1 MKMSPQPTPTQE
13 ENDLAA
19 TGQHVQTKESDGS
32 SLDEAANPPQEVDV
46 VATEQKKKQM
56 EAKPAPAAAGYQ
68 TRQAQPAGRRP
79 APPE

>member
-1 MKMSPQPTPTQE
+1 MKMPQPTPTQE

-19 TGQHVQTKESDGS
+19 TGQHVHTKESDGS
-32 SLDEAANPPQEVDV
+32 PLDEAANPPQDADV
-46 VATEQKKKQM
+46 AGTEQKKKQM

-79 APPE
+79 ASSE